1 MRYLKSDAKKPEY
14 LKGVPEQR
22 VRECELHDLFKLY
35 ASWDAVEKVQED
47 SFFVKRVKSIPNGW
61 RDLRMLRAILEK
73 LVNAIMWT
81 IPAEKVEGVARTVT
95 RMRYSVT
102 QGKAV
107 TRPNENNEQIVA
119 AWEIDAL
126 VAAAHQYRC
135 RLCDGTNCSKCKL
148 GKALDNLVAFDREGG
163 SWSMLDIEVG
173 DE

>member
-107 TRPNENNEQIVA
+107 TRPNENKEQIVSA
-119 AWEIDAL
+119 RELDAL
-126 VAAAHQYRC
+126 IKAAHENKC
-135 RLCDGTNCSKCKL
+135 RLCDENCNRCEL
-148 GKALDNLVAFDREGG
+148 GKALDNLVAIDRNGG
-163 SWSMLDIEVG
+163 SWSMIDIEVK
-173 DE
+173 E